1 MNFPFRALPLAGLC
15 LHLAQAP
22 TVKLQNEPIFGQAA
36 WYGGQFHGRPTA
48 SGEVFNMHRF
58 TAASRDLPLGS
69 FVRVVNLSN
78 RRSVVVRI
86 NDRGPWNE
94 PRRIIDLSYAASQQL
109 DMVAEGVTQVRL
121 ESVPTL

>member
-1 MNFPFRALPLAGLC
+1 MRVFLLAGLC

-36 WYGGQFHGRPTA
+36 WYGSDFQGRPTA
-48 SGEVFNMHRF
+48 SGEVFNMHKL

-69 FVRVVNLSN
+69 FIRVVNLSN

-86 NDRGPWNE
+86 NDRGPWND
-94 PRRIIDLSYAASQQL
+94 PDRIIDLSYAASRQL
-109 DMVAEGVTQVRL
+109 DMVAQGVTEVRL
-121 ESVPTL
+121 ESVPSL